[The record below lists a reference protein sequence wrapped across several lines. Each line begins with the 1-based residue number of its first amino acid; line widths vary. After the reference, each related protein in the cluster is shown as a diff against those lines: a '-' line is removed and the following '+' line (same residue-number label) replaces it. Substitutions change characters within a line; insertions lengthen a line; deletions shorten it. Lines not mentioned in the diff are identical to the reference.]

1 MVFICLLCVQ
11 DSMYLLLVSLREVH
25 RCHPGSLLTCARPS
39 PSFSPWAA
47 AFEISE
53 FYRAAEASLC
63 CRLSC
68 GPQGHSVTGRS
79 SMFIWRGWGARQVR
93 WSPQEWWV
101 ERCSLMDRRK
111 FLGTKGILPINRRHT
126 INDEC
131 INQVLNEFSLPP
143 SLFSLSLFFILSFPS
158 FFFIP
163 TFSRCVQLFWWKY
176 SASQGACKARTRT
189 HFSMW
194 TPQAAI
200 SSNSQIRMRRVFR
213 NFINSSILLG
223 GIGISNGCF

>member
-53 FYRAAEASLC
+53 FYRAAEAPLC

-68 GPQGHSVTGRS
+68 GPQGRSVTGRS

-158 FFFIP
+158 FFLFPHSVGVCSYFGENIAHHKAPAKLEPEHTSLCEPLRQPSLLTVRFGWEESSETLLIP
-163 TFSRCVQLFWWKY
+163 
-176 SASQGACKARTRT
+176 
-189 HFSMW
+189 
-194 TPQAAI
+194 
-200 SSNSQIRMRRVFR
+200 VFYW
-213 NFINSSILLG
+213 G
-223 GIGISNGCF
+223 G